1 MSTIKLLVLA
11 GIWFLSTSI
20 AVAQFSV
27 DGQFRTRFEYR
38 DGYKMLA
45 SENTYGFPLV
55 FQRSRLIIGH
65 KEDNLT
71 VKISGQDARI
81 WGQNSTGMASN
92 TTHIYEAWAKY
103 NFTPMLSVKLGR
115 QELRYD
121 DQRVITFNDFSLT
134 GLTYDALLFTYDNPE
149 SKASLHWSTMINNAG
164 QSNFLGYYSEPLPKY
179 ISFVWASRPL
189 GDKVV
194 VNAVNFFDATQR
206 NDRHNVVYGR
216 NTIGANAI
224 ISPTELFGLRF
235 GGYYQFG
242 KTWHNWGGGIQQK
255 LKVSAY
261 SFNSTLWVKPV
272 DVITASLNIDVYSG
286 QDWSS
291 ASPTFRSF
299 YRLLSAGHALLGY
312 MDYFLSKNLTEVD
325 YAGLIDFFL
334 RVDYSISERAK
345 LQAVVHNFM
354 MEKPYFRTVEPNGFE
369 KVEPILGQEV
379 DLVFNYKV
387 TKAFS
392 LEGAWMVM
400 LPTATLER
408 LNGLS
413 LGGSTFSHYGY
424 ISLLF
429 SPSLF
434 SYTKPPKVDN

>member
-1 MSTIKLLVLA
+1 MNTIKLLVLA

-55 FQRSRLIIGH
+55 FQRSRITLSH

-71 VKISGQDARI
+71 VKISGQDARV

-103 NFTPMLSVKLGR
+103 NFTSKLSVKLGR

-121 DQRVITFNDFSLT
+121 DQRIMSFNDFSLT
-134 GLTYDALLFTYDNPE
+134 GLTYDALLFAFDNSE
-149 SKASLHWSTMINNAG
+149 SNASLHWGTMINNSG
-164 QSNFLGYYSEPLPKY
+164 QTSFLSYYNEPLPKY
-179 ISFVWASRPL
+179 ISFLWATRPL

-206 NDRHNVVYGR
+206 NDRPNVMYGR
-216 NTIGANAI
+216 NTVGGNAI
-224 ISPTELFGLRF
+224 ISPSELFGLRV

-242 KTWHNWGGGIQQK
+242 KTWHNWGGGNQQK

-272 DVITASLNIDVYSG
+272 DVISASLNMDVYSG
-286 QDWSS
+286 HDWSS
-291 ASPTFRSF
+291 ATTTFTSF
-299 YRLLSAGHALLGY
+299 NRLLAAGHALLGY
-312 MDYFLSKNLTEVD
+312 IDFFTSKHLTEVD

-334 RVDYSISERAK
+334 RVDYSMSERAK

-354 MEKPYFRTVEPNGFE
+354 LEKPYIRTVEPNGFE
-369 KVEPILGQEV
+369 KVEANLGQEV
-379 DLVFNYKV
+379 DLVFSYKIS
-387 TKAFS
+387 KMFS
-392 LEGAWMVM
+392 VEGAWMVM

-408 LNGLS
+408 LNGLNE
-413 LGGSTFSHYGY
+413 GGSTFSHYGY

-429 SPSLF
+429 SPNIF
-434 SYTKPPKVDN
+434 SFTKPPKGDN